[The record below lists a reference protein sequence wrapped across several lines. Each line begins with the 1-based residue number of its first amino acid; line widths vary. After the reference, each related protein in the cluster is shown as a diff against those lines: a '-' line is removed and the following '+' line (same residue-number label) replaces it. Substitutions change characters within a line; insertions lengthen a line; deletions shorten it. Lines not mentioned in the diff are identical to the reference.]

1 MKDEVYEK
9 IYSNLDECITE
20 VLNLC
25 CQYANDGVEKGYGGP
40 FGAAVIIKRKDKKY
54 QIVSIARNT
63 TLKDVDPTAHAE
75 VNAIREACKKLN
87 RLMLKDCIL
96 VSSARSCP
104 MCLSAACWSRI
115 PVIKYVL
122 DYDSATNSGFIDND
136 IFMHLNGKKK
146 IISEEKI
153 SGNCANNPFDA
164 WNNKKDKTIY

>member
-1 MKDEVYEK
+1 MLLER
-9 IYSNLDECITE
+9 L
-20 VLNLC
+20 
-25 CQYANDGVEKGYGGP
+25 
-40 FGAAVIIKRKDKKY
+40 VIK
-54 QIVSIARNT
+54 NN
-63 TLKDVDPTAHAE
+63 DPTAHAE
-75 VNAIREACKKLN
+75 VVAIREACKKLN

-96 VSSARSCP
+96 ISSARSCP

-164 WNNKKDKTIY
+164 WNNKKDKTVY